1 MRLKYIQKI
10 YAPIQFELEREDR
23 EGQLVSIVMPI
34 HNQENKIAKIIE
46 SVSANLTNPTEFI
59 ILDDYSSDNSYI
71 NAKKALVN
79 IFQNNYLISKV
90 TILKSKLPLFETLS
104 DAILFELANSE
115 FIIEIQADM
124 EIVERGF
131 DSKLIRFL
139 SKDPELALISG
150 RGIHKIEKIRKL
162 YLNSIGACD
171 GLSDKLFKHLL
182 KVFLI
187 LLRNLLPSTMRD
199 KIFKTNNSQKIKFSG
214 VALPGIYPSYDDF
227 HGLAGRLDQAINYA
241 VPNEILSKELIYY
254 GETVM
259 RGPLAIRKIQYSL
272 VGGLDFKSFFQGF
285 DDHDLCVRIR
295 KLGFK
300 VAYVPIGFLSPY
312 EEGTGRA
319 KKKTLGLLFYAFHAC
334 RIQFF
339 RKKSSL
345 YKEILLP

>member
-1 MRLKYIQKI
+1 
-10 YAPIQFELEREDR
+10 
-23 EGQLVSIVMPI
+23 
-34 HNQENKIAKIIE
+34 
-46 SVSANLTNPTEFI
+46 
-59 ILDDYSSDNSYI
+59 
-71 NAKKALVN
+71 
-79 IFQNNYLISKV
+79 
-90 TILKSKLPLFETLS
+90 
-104 DAILFELANSE
+104 
-115 FIIEIQADM
+115 M